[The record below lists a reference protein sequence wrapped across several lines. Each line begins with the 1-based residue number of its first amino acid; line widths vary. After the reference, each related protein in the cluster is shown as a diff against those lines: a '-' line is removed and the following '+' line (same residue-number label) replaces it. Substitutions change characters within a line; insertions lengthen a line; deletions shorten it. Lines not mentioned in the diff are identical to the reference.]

1 MLEELYDK
9 AECVGEGT
17 YGVVHRARCK
27 NTGRTV
33 ALKKVRLDHEDE
45 GVPGTAIREICLLKE
60 LRHTNIVTMY
70 DVVCQPTQLYLVFEY
85 LDYDLKKFM
94 KAHSCDL
101 NMQQVKSFAYQLLNG
116 IAYCHSHRVLHRDLK
131 PQNLL
136 LNNDGILKIADFG
149 LARAFSIPVKT
160 YTHEVVTLW
169 YRAPEILLGQRQYAT
184 PVDLWSVGCI
194 IAEMC
199 TGVALFPGDS
209 EIDTIF
215 KIFRTLG
222 TPNETVWP
230 GINQLPDMKPTF
242 PKWKVDPRQRLKEI
256 CKKMDPVGLELL
268 AELLTYD
275 PVERITAIQALNHP
289 WFRDLDKSKFQ
300 TWNFDLEIPAGL
312 PGGNMPAGA
321 QLNSL

>member
-1 MLEELYDK
+1 MMEERYEK
-9 AECVGEGT
+9 GECVGEGT
-17 YGVVHRARCK
+17 YGVVNRARCK
-27 NTGRTV
+27 ETGQTV

-60 LRHTNIVTMY
+60 LRHTNIVALL
-70 DVVCQPTQLYLVFEY
+70 DVLCQPTQLYLVFEY

-94 KAHSCDL
+94 KSHNGDL
-101 NMQQVKSFAYQLLNG
+101 TMQQVKSFSYQLLNG
-116 IAYCHSHRVLHRDLK
+116 VAYCHSHRVLHRDLK

-136 LNNDGILKIADFG
+136 LNNDGIMKIADFG

-199 TGVALFPGDS
+199 TGMALFPGDS

-222 TPNETVWP
+222 TPNENVWP
-230 GINQLPDMKPTF
+230 GISQLPDFKPTF
-242 PKWKVDPRQRLKEI
+242 PQWRVDLRVRLKEI
-256 CKKMDPVGLELL
+256 CKRMDPVGLDLL
-268 AELLTYD
+268 VSLLTYD
-275 PVERITAIQALNHP
+275 PVERITAIQALSHP
-289 WFRDLDKSKFQ
+289 WFRDVDKSRFQ
-300 TWNFDLEIPAGL
+300 SWSFDLDL
-312 PGGNMPAGA
+312 PQQSSGA